1 MRVVVEAPAPTDLIS
16 GHRKGTYLKWGWLEI
31 PSVRA
36 VHDPGDA
43 GRWYWRPFAEIR
55 DVDTFWGYIRDDL
68 EREYKPVEAR
78 HSRFGLDDYQGAEGS
93 VQLDGGQLVLWGER
107 PKKRMAMFL
116 WGFRPQRVDQFST
129 GTGILYRGNTVF
141 NVQEARFLE
150 RSEGII
156 SSLFWSIGTLD
167 GYGSG

>member
-1 MRVVVEAPAPTDLIS
+1 
-16 GHRKGTYLKWGWLEI
+16 GTYLKWGSLEI

-36 VHDPGDA
+36 AHDPGDA
-43 GRWYWRPFAEIR
+43 GRWYWTPFAEIR

-68 EREYKPVEAR
+68 KREWKPIEAR
-78 HSRFGLDDYQGAEGS
+78 PVLERPRALYLNDYQGAEGS

-116 WGFRPQRVDQFST
+116 WGFHPQRVDQFST

-156 SSLFWSIGTLD
+156 SSLFWEIG
-167 GYGSG
+167 